1 MADLALVA
9 ALSSVGDSH
18 FLSLCSTVLFFF
30 HSDDDFLSKQQ
41 YDELRRCYVS
51 RLDFGGQSFDEALRL
66 FLCDS
71 GFRLPGEAQK
81 IDRMLEA
88 FCQRFVADNPGVF
101 RNSCQCAIAT
111 RPHRRRL
118 ADREGEGSSREE
130 KIAGE

>member
-1 MADLALVA
+1 
-9 ALSSVGDSH
+9 
-18 FLSLCSTVLFFF
+18 LCSTVLFC
-30 HSDDDFLSKQQ
+30 SDDDFLTKQQ

-51 RLDFGGQSFDEALRL
+51 RLDFAGQSFDEALRL

-101 RNSCQCAIAT
+101 RNSCQCSG
-111 RPHRRRL
+111 RRKDAAGGRGGLVVGLGRTECALLHPRL
-118 ADREGEGSSREE
+118 SHLLLCPFLSFSL
-130 KIAGE
+130 